1 MSKRSVARRPTA
13 PSAQPLAAQ
22 DAVEAIA
29 LRVHQIASVAGV
41 IAERLTD
48 EPLSHVL
55 YLIEECLLDVET
67 RVEGLRRV

>member
-1 MSKRSVARRPTA
+1 MSKRSVARTPVPDSRHDP
-13 PSAQPLAAQ
+13 
-22 DAVEAIA
+22 EAIA

-41 IAERLTD
+41 IAQRLED

-67 RVEGLRRV
+67 RVEGLR